1 MGITP
6 TTTTCMNPKEVSRAK
21 TPTYIHCPSLCSR
34 SSIPGGKGLY
44 SKQIAE
50 KIMEEQLVMTLVPPK
65 QLQTSLRKYL
75 HYWGGDRWVDPSCLD
90 YLQEAKLQIFLGA
103 S

>member
-1 MGITP
+1 
-6 TTTTCMNPKEVSRAK
+6 
-21 TPTYIHCPSLCSR
+21 
-34 SSIPGGKGLY
+34 
-44 SKQIAE
+44 
-50 KIMEEQLVMTLVPPK
+50 MTLVPPK